1 MFRLQKCVSQ
11 HGRYKI
17 SNTAVNRLE
26 SGKCYGKKQSK
37 ISGTW
42 SGGRRGC
49 NLKQYGHGRS
59 LRK

>member
-1 MFRLQKCVSQ
+1 MFHLQKCVSQ

-17 SNTAVNRLE
+17 NNKAVNRLE
-26 SGKCYGKKQSK
+26 DGKCYGEKQSK
-37 ISGTW
+37 INGAW